1 MKKLLIIFSILAL
14 TLFSGC
20 LEKPTVEFKG
30 EKVENLG
37 DLTKVTIDIYVNNP
51 NPLGV
56 KIDELT
62 LDIYALANGDKIK
75 IGEAVKRDISIN
87 LGDNNIEIP
96 ILINNSRLIE
106 YFIKT
111 KRTKIPVKV
120 EGEIKVNLMLI
131 SVPIP
136 ISYETEIDIG
146 NLAKEYLKREA
157 IKNIES
163 IREIVKQNNSIN
175 QEEIKKLAEKYNIS
189 PDELKQLINK

>member
-37 DLTKVTIDIYVNNP
+37 DLTKVTIDIYVSNP

-87 LGDNNIEIP
+87 PGDNNIKIP

-111 KRTKIPVKV
+111 KSTKIPVKV

-146 NLAKEYLKREA
+146 NLAKEYLKKEA
-157 IKNIES
+157 MKNIES
-163 IREIVKQNNSIN
+163 IREIMKQNNSIN